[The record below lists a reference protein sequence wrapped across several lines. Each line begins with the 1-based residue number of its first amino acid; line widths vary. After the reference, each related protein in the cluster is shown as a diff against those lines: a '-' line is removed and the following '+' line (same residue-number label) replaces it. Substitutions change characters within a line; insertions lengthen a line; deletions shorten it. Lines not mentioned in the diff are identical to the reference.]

1 MNLWG
6 TGPFDNDAGQAFV
19 QEVLQDGAYALQE
32 AFDVVLDPDMDWIEA
47 EEGWRVL
54 AAAEVLQAVL
64 EGDTSRL
71 MDAGLRSWVQAA
83 DVADLAP
90 LRTTARNAVGRVLSL
105 QSELPGL
112 WEDEADAQ
120 AWRAE
125 AERLRAALS

>member
-6 TGPFDNDAGQAFV
+6 TGPFDNDSGKAFIE
-19 QEVLQDGAYALQE
+19 EVRQDGAYALQE

-54 AAAEVLQAVL
+54 AAAEVLRTAL
-64 EGDTSRL
+64 SGDTSRVV
-71 MDAGLRSWVQAA
+71 DAGLRAWVQQA

-90 LRTTARNAVGRVLSL
+90 LRTSARSAVRRVLS
-105 QSELPGL
+105 QESELPGL

-120 AWRAE
+120 AWRTGAE
-125 AERLRAALS
+125 QLRDALS